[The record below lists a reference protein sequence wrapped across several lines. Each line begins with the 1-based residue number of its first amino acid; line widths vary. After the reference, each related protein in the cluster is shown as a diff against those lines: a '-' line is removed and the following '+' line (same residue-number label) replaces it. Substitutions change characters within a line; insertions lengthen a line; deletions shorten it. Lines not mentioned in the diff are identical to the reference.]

1 MMMDFRG
8 IPGKETPTLSSGEL
22 DGALRKAVWSPLDST
37 QLAGTARIVLLPEE
51 IQFRQEGGRMPPVD
65 STRTWTSHFVQ
76 ERKRGERVTDLKR
89 HFKIDVTPERFQVLT
104 QSGIV
109 FSEDLPIEPDTVAVS
124 QPLAQ

>member
-1 MMMDFRG
+1 
-8 IPGKETPTLSSGEL
+8 
-22 DGALRKAVWSPLDST
+22 
-37 QLAGTARIVLLPEE
+37 
-51 IQFRQEGGRMPPVD
+51 MPPVD

-109 FSEDLPIEPDTVAVS
+109 FSEDLPIEPDTVAVRIFVLDRFS
-124 QPLAQ
+124 SAIGSVTMAVDAGNKSGVKVAPVWPMAGPAAVETNPFCETRLHYPRTYGL